1 MRDSSIIRLICL
13 AFWLFASM
21 GQSAMAEQPNFPAIA
36 KPAKVTTGA
45 EALVASGFAALAGK
59 RVGLITNHTGRVG
72 AERLID
78 VLARAGTSPGASVAH
93 VVPEARLRHDATAPS
108 VKLTAILTPEH
119 GLGGTIE
126 AGAKVRS
133 TRDAATGLP
142 VYSLYGATSKP
153 TPEMLAGLDVLV
165 FDMQDIG
172 VRYYTYI
179 STMGLAMQAAAAAN
193 LKFVVL
199 DRPNPLGGEYVAGF
213 KREPG
218 LASFVGLFPI
228 PQVHGMTAGE
238 LARMIKGDGH
248 LRGLANLDLE
258 VVPLTGWQRGMLWP
272 DTGLDWVP
280 TSPNIPTFETA
291 LVYAGTGLFEQT
303 AASEGRGT
311 ASPFLL
317 IGHPAIDAAE
327 AARGL
332 NAKRLPGVRFEAAR
346 FMPKPIASVATNP
359 RFAGVEIAGLRVVV
373 TDQRT
378 LRPVEI
384 AVHMLAAID
393 AQVRAGGSIGVVENP
408 DEFAKIAGSR
418 RLLDLLDQGTPAAKI
433 IAAWGAEVAEFK
445 KKRARYLLY

>member
-1 MRDSSIIRLICL
+1 MGVRGSGMPRLICL
-13 AFWLFASM
+13 ALWLLAS
-21 GQSAMAEQPNFPAIA
+21 SSIPAMAE
-36 KPAKVTTGA
+36 KPSAPPVTTSPKVTTGA
-45 EALVASGFAALAGK
+45 EALVASGFATLVGK

-78 VLARAGTSPGASVAH
+78 VLARAPN
-93 VVPEARLRHDATAPS
+93 

-119 GLGGTIE
+119 GLGGTVE

-133 TRDAATGLP
+133 TRDKATGLA

-153 TPEMLAGLDVLV
+153 TPEMLVGLDVLV

-179 STMGLAMQAAAAAN
+179 STMGLAMQAAAAAS

-199 DRPNPLGGEYVAGF
+199 DRPNPLGGDYVAGF
-213 KREPG
+213 VRERG
-218 LASFVGLFPI
+218 LASFVGLYPI
-228 PQVHGMTAGE
+228 PQVHGLTAGE
-238 LARMIKGDGH
+238 LARMLKGDGH

-258 VVPLTGWQRGMLWP
+258 VVPLAGWQRAMLWP
-272 DTGLDWVP
+272 DTGLDWVA

-317 IGHPAIDAAE
+317 IGHPAIDGTQ

-332 NAKRLPGVRFEAAR
+332 NAAGLAGVRFEAAR
-346 FMPKPIASVATNP
+346 FTPRPIAGVATKP
-359 RFAGVEIAGLRVVV
+359 RYAGAEIAGIRIVV
-373 TDQRT
+373 TDQRAF
-378 LRPVEI
+378 RAVET
-384 AVHMLAAID
+384 AVHMLAIID
-393 AQVRAGGSIGVVENP
+393 AQVRARGSVGIVENP
-408 DEFAKIAGSR
+408 DEFAKISGSR
-418 RLLDLLDQGTPAAKI
+418 SLLDLLDQGTPAARI
-433 IAAWGAEVAEFK
+433 IATWGPEVAEFK
-445 KKRARYLLY
+445 RKRARYLLY

>member
-1 MRDSSIIRLICL
+1 MRDSSIQRLICL
-13 AFWLFASM
+13 ALWLLTSLSVA
-21 GQSAMAEQPNFPAIA
+21 AMAEQPNTPTSATTV
-36 KPAKVTTGA
+36 KTTTGA
-45 EALVASGFAALAGK
+45 EALVASGFAVLAGK

-72 AERLID
+72 TERLID
-78 VLARAGTSPGASVAH
+78 VLSRAPG
-93 VVPEARLRHDATAPS
+93 

-133 TRDAATGLP
+133 TRDKATGLP
-142 VYSLYGATSKP
+142 VYSLYGANSKP

-179 STMGLAMQAAAAAN
+179 STMGLAMQASAAAN
-193 LKFVVL
+193 LKFIVL

-228 PQVHGMTAGE
+228 PQVHGMTTGE

-258 VVPLTGWQRGMLWP
+258 VVPLTGWRRQMLWP
-272 DTGLDWVP
+272 DTGLEWVA

-317 IGHPAIDAAE
+317 IGHPAIDATE
-327 AARGL
+327 AARAL
-332 NAKRLPGVRFEAAR
+332 NAAVLPGVRFEAAR
-346 FMPKPIASVATNP
+346 FTPKPIAGVATKP
-359 RFAGVEIAGLRVVV
+359 RYAGTDIAGLRIVV
-373 TDQRT
+373 TDPAAFRS
-378 LRPVEI
+378 VET
-384 AVHMLAAID
+384 AVHMLAIID
-393 AQVRAGGSIGVVENP
+393 AQVRARGSIGIVENP
-408 DEFAKIAGSR
+408 DEFATIAGSR
-418 RLLDLLDQGTPAAKI
+418 RLLELLDQGTPAAKI
-433 IAAWGAEVAEFK
+433 IAAWGTEVAEFK
-445 KKRARYLLY
+445 RKRARYLLY

>member
-1 MRDSSIIRLICL
+1 MRGSIIIRLICL
-13 AFWLFASM
+13 AFWLLASM
-21 GQSAMAEQPNFPAIA
+21 SQSAMAEQPNFPAIA

-45 EALVASGFAALAGK
+45 EALVASGFATLAGK

-78 VLARAGTSPGASVAH
+78 VLARAPNI
-93 VVPEARLRHDATAPS
+93 
-108 VKLTAILTPEH
+108 KLTAILTPEH

-126 AGAKVRS
+126 AGTKVRS
-133 TRDAATGLP
+133 TRDKATGLP

-193 LKFVVL
+193 LKFAVL

-228 PQVHGMTAGE
+228 PQVHGMTTGE
-238 LARMIKGDGH
+238 MARMIKGDGH

-258 VVPLTGWQRGMLWP
+258 VVPLTGWQRSMLWP
-272 DTGLDWVP
+272 DTGLEWVA

-317 IGHPAIDAAE
+317 IGHPAIDADE

-332 NAKRLPGVRFEAAR
+332 NAAGLPGVRFEAAR
-346 FMPKPIASVATNP
+346 FMPKPIASVATKP
-359 RFAGVEIAGLRVVV
+359 RFAGIEIAGIRIVV

-378 LRPVEI
+378 LRPVEM
-384 AVHMLAAID
+384 AVHVLAIID
-393 AQVRAGGSIGVVENP
+393 AQVRARGSIGVVENP

-418 RLLDLLDQGTPAAKI
+418 RLLDLLDKGTPAAKI
-433 IAAWGAEVAEFK
+433 IAAWGAEVAEFRR
-445 KKRARYLLY
+445 KRARYLLY